1 MIKGKHVIFGMLGT
15 AGIAGAAYLFNLS
28 RLSAELEVENKAAIH
43 KVTLSGLTIRIDV
56 TLKNPTGGSINV
68 KYPFVKLLYSDTT
81 LGSSEVKDQ
90 NFDLA
95 KFAEQILDP
104 IYINLSFMS
113 LASSVPAL
121 LKEYRSTG
129 KFDLV
134 IKIISTLNDTI
145 PFSKTQNIS
154 IGSQKQIT

>member
-1 MIKGKHVIFGMLGT
+1 MIKGKHVLIGMLGV
-15 AGIAGAAYLFNLS
+15 AGLAGGAYLFNLN
-28 RLSAELEVENKAAIH
+28 RLSAELEVVSKAAIH

-68 KYPFVKLLYSDTT
+68 KYPFIKLLYSDAT
-81 LGSSEVKDQ
+81 LGSSEVRDQ
-90 NFDLA
+90 NVDLA
-95 KFAEQILDP
+95 KFAEQTLDP
-104 IYINLSFMS
+104 IYINLPFMS
-113 LASSVPAL
+113 LASSAPAL

-134 IKIISTLNDTI
+134 IKTVTTLNNTI
-145 PFSKTQNIS
+145 PFSKTQNIT

>member
-1 MIKGKHVIFGMLGT
+1 MIKGKHVLFGVLGA
-15 AGIAGAAYLFNLS
+15 AGIAGGAYLFNLS
-28 RLSAELEVENKAAIH
+28 RLSAELEVVSKAAIH

-68 KYPFVKLLYSDTT
+68 KFPFVKLLYSETT
-81 LGSSEVKDQ
+81 LGSSEVRDQ

-95 KFAEQILDP
+95 KFAEKTLDP
-104 IYINLSFMS
+104 IYITLPFMS
-113 LASSVPAL
+113 LASSAPAL

-134 IKIISTLNDTI
+134 IKIVTTLNNTI
-145 PFSKTQNIS
+145 PFSKTQNIT